1 MVPPRSLRHWDAA
14 ADARIRLRRRQARRG
29 YHPAYRPI
37 RSFADADALRR
48 DRRNVD
54 SAAEEAGRAA
64 QSGRSQGQG
73 FNPHRRLPRT
83 HAAGVAAMA
92 PLAVKCRNDIG
103 ALARSPGDLKLAA
116 SAMRETIPVLKAMG
130 HQIVPAS
137 QQVVAITPLFLLA
150 WVLRLFCNSR
160 IGEVGAAWHAQQA
173 PDEMQ
178 ALADD
183 LRAAVIRSG
192 VLAPAIRRVLDMK

>member
-1 MVPPRSLRHWDAA
+1 MNDTRDVEFNAIGVLKRREIE
-14 ADARIRLRRRQARRG
+14 ARILA
-29 YHPAYRPI
+29 PVV
-37 RSFADADALRR
+37 DALSR
-48 DRRNVD
+48 
-54 SAAEEAGRAA
+54 EFGRAKVLQIVGEGIA
-64 QSGRSQGQG
+64 RDQGRQLVQ
-73 FNPHRRLPRT
+73 
-83 HAAGVAAMA
+83 
-92 PLAVKCRNDIG
+92 I
-103 ALARSPGDLKLAA
+103 
-116 SAMRETIPVLKAMG
+116 SAG

-137 QQVVAITPLFLLA
+137 QQVVAITPVFLLA

-160 IGEVGAAWHAQQA
+160 IGEVSAAWHAQQA

>member
-1 MVPPRSLRHWDAA
+1 MNDTRDVELNTIGVLKRREIE
-14 ADARIRLRRRQARRG
+14 ARILA
-29 YHPAYRPI
+29 PVVE
-37 RSFADADALRR
+37 AL
-48 DRRNVD
+48 
-54 SAAEEAGRAA
+54 GREL
-64 QSGRSQGQG
+64 GRERVLQI
-73 FNPHRRLPRT
+73 
-83 HAAGVAAMA
+83 V
-92 PLAVKCRNDIG
+92 
-103 ALARSPGDLKLAA
+103 
-116 SAMRETIPVLKAMG
+116 RETIVGIARDQGRSALG

-137 QQVVAITPLFLLA
+137 QQVVAITPVFLLA

-192 VLAPAIRRVLDMK
+192 VLAPAIRRVSDMK